1 MSDNLIMDIEQ
12 KLEEL
17 NDRVSRCESQA
28 ERAMKMSIDARDIS
42 IKTEERAKS
51 IQHRMDD
58 QEERLEQIRKD
69 LESIRGSTAELKD
82 ILVGNTRLINGLM
95 TGMKALVSI
104 LGFASAILT
113 ITKLI
118 LNI

>member
-1 MSDNLIMDIEQ
+1 MDIE
-12 KLEEL
+12 KKIEEL
-17 NDRVSRCESQA
+17 SNRVSRCEAQS
-28 ERAMKMSIDARDIS
+28 ERAMKMSMDARDIS

-58 QEERLEQIRKD
+58 QEERLEQIRQE
-69 LESIRGSTAELKD
+69 LESIRGSTAELKE
-82 ILVGNTRLINGLM
+82 ILIGNTRLINGLM
-95 TGMKALVSI
+95 TGMKALISI
-104 LGFASAILT
+104 MGFASAILT

>member
-1 MSDNLIMDIEQ
+1 MDYEIQLTQITE
-12 KLEEL
+12 
-17 NDRVSRCESQA
+17 RVARCEAQA
-28 ERAMKMSIDARDIS
+28 ERAMSLSMQARDLS

-58 QEERLEQIRKD
+58 QEERLEEIRKE
-69 LESIRGSTAELKD
+69 LESIRGSTAELKE
-82 ILVGNTRLINGLM
+82 ILIGNTRLINGLM
-95 TGMKALVSI
+95 TGMKALISI
-104 LGFASAILT
+104 LGFASAMIT